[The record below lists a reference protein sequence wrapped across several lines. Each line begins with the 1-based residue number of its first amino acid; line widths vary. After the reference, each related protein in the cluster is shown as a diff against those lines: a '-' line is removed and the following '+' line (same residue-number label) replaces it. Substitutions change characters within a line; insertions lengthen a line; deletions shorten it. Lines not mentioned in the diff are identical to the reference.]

1 MAFTTFR
8 GGVILLLVAFALAIG
23 GQARAETFLN
33 GLEGSWSGKG
43 LIKTTEKGNKE
54 NIRCR
59 LVNSIVGSGQSLRV
73 NGNCA
78 VSGFV
83 FPVVGAITAE
93 TGSRYSSTIFN
104 NVSWVQVDQFAGRA
118 RGARLTLVYKGRDR
132 TTKKP
137 VNASVII
144 SKRGGKFDI
153 SLRTTDADTKRAF
166 NMGTI
171 NFSSR

>member
-1 MAFTTFR
+1 MTFLFLR
-8 GGVILLLVAFALAIG
+8 GGVFSLLVAAALTVSNPAAG
-23 GQARAETFLN
+23 ETFLN
-33 GLEGSWSGKG
+33 GLEGSWSGSG
-43 LIKTTEKGNKE
+43 LIKTTEKGNQE

-59 LVNSIVGSGQSLRV
+59 LVNSIVGSGESLRV
-73 NGNCA
+73 SGNCA

-83 FPVVGAITAE
+83 FPVVGSIIADSA
-93 TGSRYSSTIFN
+93 SSYRSTIFN

-118 RGARLTLVYKGRDR
+118 RGSRLTLVYKGRDR

-144 SKRGGKFDI
+144 AKRGGKFDI

-171 NFSSR
+171 KFSSR